1 VGIDVQAAEV
11 IAFGGDLFG
20 QRTGTHTG
28 RPDHRPRVDAQVDS
42 WMNDRRE
49 KKGTSSAQA
58 SDDQLIQITDISS

>member
-1 VGIDVQAAEV
+1 MACWQV
-11 IAFGGDLFG
+11 IKAWL
-20 QRTGTHTG
+20 
-28 RPDHRPRVDAQVDS
+28 RVDAQVDS